1 MLFVQN
7 KDYNKTPIP
16 IDNSFGKKYVS
27 STFAEKYTFL
37 DSCQLTMTQT
47 LFSKDNTTKIL

>member
-7 KDYNKTPIP
+7 KDYNKTPM
-16 IDNSFGKKYVS
+16 DNSFGKKYVS